1 MASLI
6 FSTLLLGA
14 SHVAAQIGGAYPP
27 PDGMTNI
34 GVDPELAS
42 LIGSLQNA
50 PTSTDREYLV
60 LNSGNTYVY
69 DFINSPLT
77 GPPGK
82 GGAFTLAYAG
92 NYPAAISNN
101 MAGAFFMLAP
111 CGMIAPHTH
120 PRGTEVLYLIAG
132 GPMRFGINFEAGGP
146 TQYEFLQTGQAVMLP
161 QGSMHYGGVL
171 GCDPTVVIAM
181 FNSEDPGFMLTQ
193 FAFFGFDEEAIQASL
208 GTIGALPVDP
218 TAFPLPL
225 NLGFESCLQRCGITQ
240 DYDISGLSKLQVMQ
254 AAFAAYAARVASGN
268 LSTFT
273 PGAYDNGPQDYA
285 AAVPQL
291 KQVPGAATIGNV
303 SAIFADGN
311 GGVYVKPGAAAP
323 APASGSGSSSG
334 SNSGSSGSGSTT
346 TTTPATTNSN
356 TTAPAAAG
364 NGTVSRISGFAA
376 DNEGSSGGDSGKLK
390 SYKIATY
397 TLAGI
402 TGLFLITTLGLLYT
416 LSKGSSGPKRP
427 STRSRSGP
435 FSSPLLSRE
444 QPYDRVE
451 KDGH

>member
-1 MASLI
+1 MSIASLL

-14 SHVAAQIGGAYPP
+14 SHVAAQIGGANAP
-27 PDGMTNI
+27 PDGITNI

-82 GGAFTLAYAG
+82 GGAFTLGYAG
-92 NYPAAISNN
+92 NFPGVIGNG

-193 FAFFGFDEEAIQASL
+193 FAFFGFDEEAIQATL

-218 TAFPLPL
+218 TIFPLPL

-254 AAFAAYAARVASGN
+254 AAFGAYAARVASGN

-285 AAVPQL
+285 PAVPQL
-291 KQVPGAATIGNV
+291 KQVSGAETIGNV
-303 SAIFADGN
+303 SAIFADGK
-311 GGVYVKPGAAAP
+311 GGVYVKKPTAAAP
-323 APASGSGSSSG
+323 AAA
-334 SNSGSSGSGSTT
+334 NTT
-346 TTTPATTNSN
+346 TI
-356 TTAPAAAG
+356 TANVTSG
-364 NGTVSRISGFAA
+364 VKVSGFAA
-376 DNEGSSGGDSGKLK
+376 DNEVEGSSGSGKLK
-390 SYKIATY
+390 SYRIATY
-397 TLAGI
+397 VLAGI
-402 TGLFLITTLGLLYT
+402 TGFFLITTVGLLYALT
-416 LSKGSSGPKRP
+416 KGSSSKRP
-427 STRSRSGP
+427 STRTRSGP